1 MDEKIKYAIEHT
13 KVLKP
18 PQKLLATFGSTT
30 IHYYILTEPMYL
42 EFEGKKPEAET
53 VVREGKITWQKPKL
67 LTPSYVLR
75 AEGFSKEAREAFKI
89 LAREDPDLAMMLYS
103 LKFKKDSEK
112 MDIVSNS
119 LMAIAKKI
127 AAEIEKKGDEFCTI
141 IKGVDEFW
149 DVSLSKFI
157 QEMVVKSAYFSQLP
171 DLRERSIIRIGE
183 AGYPVITKDMSGIPL
198 VARSE
203 IERLFKLFEKGELE
217 PYKLKQELD
226 RWGVFDQYQDRFFNF
241 FKRSQKWGRK

>member
-1 MDEKIKYAIEHT
+1 MNEKIKYAIEHT

-30 IHYYILTEPMYL
+30 MHYYILTEPMYI
-42 EFEGKKPEAET
+42 EFEGKEPEAET
-53 VVREGKITWQKPKL
+53 VVREGKITWQRPKL
-67 LTPSYVLR
+67 LTPSYILR
-75 AEGFSKEAREAFKI
+75 AEGFSEEAREAFKM

-119 LMAIAKKI
+119 LMAIAKKL
-127 AAEIEKKGDEFCTI
+127 ANEIEKKGDEFCAI

-157 QEMVVKSAYFSQLP
+157 QEMVIKSAYFSQLP
-171 DLRERSIIRIGE
+171 DLREKSIIEVGNT
-183 AGYPVITKDMSGIPL
+183 GYPVIKRDLYGIPIT
-198 VARSE
+198 ARNE
-203 IERLFKLFEKGELE
+203 IERLFKLYEKGELE

-241 FKRSQKWGRK
+241 FKRS